1 MSVKAKNDFEESF
14 LYPFAIDIGRNSSQR
29 NSHILLKG
37 FLFHFLS
44 RCE

>member
-14 LYPFAIDIGRNSSQR
+14 LYPFTIDIGRNSSQR